1 MKAESIRLARR
12 TYPELG
18 GLLTDTADSNA
29 PMLSINDALGYLPTH
44 RAVEYQL
51 DL

>member
-1 MKAESIRLARR
+1 MKAESIRLALR
-12 TYPELG
+12 TYPELD

-29 PMLSINDALGYLPTH
+29 PMRSINDALGYLPTH
-44 RAVEYQL
+44 GAVEYQL